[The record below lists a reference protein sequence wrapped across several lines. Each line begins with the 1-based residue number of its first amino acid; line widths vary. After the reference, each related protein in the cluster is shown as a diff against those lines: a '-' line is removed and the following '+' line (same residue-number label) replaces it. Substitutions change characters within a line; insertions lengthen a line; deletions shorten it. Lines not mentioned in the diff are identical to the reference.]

1 LISLR
6 KTATELDRLE
16 DFNRTAVNCYSHAIR
31 STEQHAVEVDS
42 AHLAHFRAQLQ
53 ALKNRLQDAAQ
64 PSQLEAVQTSFDAE
78 LKDYRD
84 KTREQIDH
92 LRREIKAATAAV
104 ESFATS
110 VTANGTEL
118 ESGLKHELQRLN
130 QAAASDDVNQ
140 MRGAIRTAT
149 TKIAASVEHMRSA
162 NQLVIAQLKDE
173 IRLLHQEVRAARR
186 SNSAEPE
193 PAKESRQKIDSQI
206 DTLMRQGN
214 GFSVLLV
221 VVTNLEGMRNIHS
234 SQLIEN
240 GLRAFESRFQSIVP
254 GAAMTGRWSKDQFAA
269 VLGTEPAN
277 AIAMSSEVMQKLSAP
292 FIEQDQ
298 GTSRSLSFNVKAGV
312 IEFRP
317 GTDPSKFQAKLKQ
330 LAGALAG

>member
-1 LISLR
+1 MISLR

-16 DFNRTAVNCYSHAIR
+16 DFNRTAVTCYSQAIR
-31 STEQHAVEVDS
+31 STEQHAVEVDAS
-42 AHLAHFRAQLQ
+42 HLAHFRAQLQ
-53 ALKNRLQDAAQ
+53 ALKSKLQDAAQ
-64 PSQLEAVQTSFDAE
+64 PQQLEAVQTSFDAE
-78 LKDYRD
+78 LKEYRD
-84 KTREQIDH
+84 KTRQQIDR

-104 ESFATS
+104 EAFATS

-118 ESGLKHELQRLN
+118 ESGLKHELQRLS
-130 QAAASDDVNQ
+130 QAAAGDDVNQ
-140 MRGAIRTAT
+140 MRSAIRSAT

-173 IRLLHQEVRAARR
+173 IRLLHQEVRAARQPKPV
-186 SNSAEPE
+186 EPE
-193 PAKESRQKIDSQI
+193 PAQESRKKMDSQI
-206 DTLMRQGN
+206 EALMHQGS

-234 SQLIEN
+234 PQVIES
-240 GLRAFESRFQSIVP
+240 GLRAFESRFQDIVP

-277 AIAMSSEVMQKLSAP
+277 AIAMSSDVMHKLSAP

-298 GTSRSLSFNVKAGV
+298 GAARSLSFNVKAGV